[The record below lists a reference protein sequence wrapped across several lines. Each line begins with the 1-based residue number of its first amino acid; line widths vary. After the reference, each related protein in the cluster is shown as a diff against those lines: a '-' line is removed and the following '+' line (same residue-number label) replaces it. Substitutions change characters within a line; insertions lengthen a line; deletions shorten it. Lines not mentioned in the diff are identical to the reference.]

1 MQVGDVRTW
10 AHTSKK
16 KTKTKNPQWV
26 LHSLKTLLEE
36 GTPLRDVL
44 GSLGTML
51 FRQQVLS
58 YIGGMCI
65 LEIFIGQWMMNWLF
79 ESERDEVPLAPAAFV
94 GKGQPL

>member
-1 MQVGDVRTW
+1 MFGLGLTLPKTNKKPAVGSALTQNS
-10 AHTSKK
+10 AC
-16 KTKTKNPQWV
+16 
-26 LHSLKTLLEE
+26 
-36 GTPLRDVL
+36 GRDAAIP
-44 GSLGTML
+44 SLGTML

-94 GKGQPL
+94 GRGQPL